1 MAIKS
6 FKRYEKKYLLTG
18 EQYEK
23 LIPRLLEYMKM
34 DDHCVNNSY
43 SIYNIYYDTDDN
55 SVIRHS
61 ISKPYYKEKLRL
73 RSYKIPQSPSD
84 KVFLAVSYTHLRAH
98 ETIGLRILYALH
110 HSGKINKI
118 VNKRRAIITLEE
130 AYNFLEFGER
140 PKCTDFI
147 TEQVINEI
155 EYYLSHTKVNP
166 TVYIGYNRIA
176 FFGKEDKDFRLTI
189 DSKII
194 TRREDLFLESG
205 CHGTDILK
213 PNGYAVIFTI
223 ILCAVMIILDGL
235 NFAMPKSKAMVLK
248 ITVPEDLNFEGVFD
262 EILNTNTTSWNM
274 VKVSTRDF
282 GALYELNYSIH
293 LKNDVNQKK
302 FIDSL
307 RVRNGNLNISLTSCG
322 SEDKIFN

>member
-18 EQYEK
+18 DQYEK

-84 KVFLAVSYTHLRAH
+84 KVFLELKK
-98 ETIGLRILYALH
+98 
-110 HSGKINKI
+110 KINKI

-223 ILCAVMIILDGL
+223 ILCAVMIILDSL
-235 NFAMPKSKAMVLK
+235 NFAMPKSKAKVLK